1 MDINQLSLRDLE
13 YLITISEELHFGRAA
28 HRLHVSQPT
37 LSEQIKKLEAH
48 LDVKFFERTN
58 RSVSLTPQG
67 EELTEIARKILKEAQ
82 MFIRIAKKKKH
93 PLCGEFHLGAIATV
107 GPYFLPYIIAP
118 LRKSFPELELIIH
131 EGLTDDLLA
140 KLDQGELNAIIA
152 SRTFDEKRYR
162 VYSLYNE
169 PFWLAAPSE
178 LPVNLKNGKVSV
190 RDVSEENLLL
200 LTEGNCLKDEV
211 LNFCGL
217 NRNRSS
223 LQKQSSSLDTLR
235 YLVASGNGYTFFP
248 ELAIND
254 DKKLRSLIKY
264 YPFAEKSA
272 FREIVLVT
280 REQYQKPEEIRL
292 LFSKLKE
299 NLPIFKN

>member
-13 YLITISEELHFGRAA
+13 YLIAISEELHFGRAA

-37 LSEQIKKLEAH
+37 LSEQIKKLESM
-48 LDVKFFERTN
+48 LELKLFERTN

-67 EELTEIARKILKEAQ
+67 EELTEIARKVLKEAQ
-82 MFIRIAKKKKH
+82 LFIRIAKKKKH

-107 GPYFLPYIIAP
+107 GPYYMPYIIAP
-118 LRKSFPELELIIH
+118 LRKAFPELELIIH

-152 SRTFDEKRYR
+152 SRTFDEKKYR
-162 VYSLYNE
+162 VYALYKE
-169 PFWLAAPSE
+169 PFWLVAPLE
-178 LPVNLKNGKVSV
+178 LPLNLKNGKVSV
-190 RDVSEENLLL
+190 KDVNEEHLLL

-211 LNFCGL
+211 LNFCSL
-217 NRNRSS
+217 SRNRSS
-223 LQKQSSSLDTLR
+223 LQKQSSSLDTLK

-254 DKKLRSLIKY
+254 DKKLKSLIRY
-264 YPFAEKSA
+264 YPFVEKSA
-272 FREIVLVT
+272 YREIVLVT
-280 REQYQKPEEIRL
+280 REQYPKPDEIRL
-292 LFSKLKE
+292 LYSKLKE
-299 NLPIFKN
+299 NLPEFK